1 MAIVRSS
8 KRTGS
13 RRRGHHDDE
22 NDDDDEEGTLSGAEE
37 EELEPSLSATTSSLI
52 ARYRQ
57 EAMGALRNAAA
68 TAGLPHRL
76 APLTP
81 LPAHLPMSVAAGAAF
96 ATPPSVLGATPASV
110 LPSSPPQSLASPLT
124 YLPPTASAAE
134 VNQHQQQSQSPQLA
148 TQPPQQQSAPL
159 SLGQSA
165 STPVLPLSYFVS
177 PISAAPAT
185 SSVAEYLQSQPPQP
199 HADRMRHKAIHR
211 GHHRSPSS
219 ERRYA
224 REMKRQEQLS
234 AQLSQERERNDKLQA
249 DLRSLREGREASETR
264 RAVGGGSSGGWSPSR
279 QPPPI
284 SASTLLTSHLTP
296 RTQSK
301 LLQAQL
307 YARSNNNNEVVLARE
322 DDAQARSRK
331 AALIAHSDT
340 ELNLLLHGGG
350 AGHESP
356 YHRPPQVHHRSGS
369 ASRARSRSAGR
380 MKQSSNI
387 NDGLMTSPLVP
398 PPPKVDPAHWARLS
412 PQEQRNLF
420 AEHMVHQSSYLQQQN
435 LLQIHQLEQGQLA
448 RERRRQL
455 QQQQQHDVAEA
466 DLWSL
471 GGAHPHQRS
480 MSHSA
485 SAGFLGHQQARKTL
499 QSQSPQRQQQPR
511 ATSAS
516 KRPPSTLLSTAAV
529 TQQSHP
535 DRSRQPAMERAFS
548 AAALPVYRPST
559 VLPTAGAVGGK
570 LPLQP
575 QAGGWM

>member
-1 MAIVRSS
+1 
-8 KRTGS
+8 
-13 RRRGHHDDE
+13 
-22 NDDDDEEGTLSGAEE
+22 
-37 EELEPSLSATTSSLI
+37 
-52 ARYRQ
+52 
-57 EAMGALRNAAA
+57 
-68 TAGLPHRL
+68 
-76 APLTP
+76 
-81 LPAHLPMSVAAGAAF
+81 
-96 ATPPSVLGATPASV
+96 
-110 LPSSPPQSLASPLT
+110 
-124 YLPPTASAAE
+124 
-134 VNQHQQQSQSPQLA
+134 
-148 TQPPQQQSAPL
+148 
-159 SLGQSA
+159 
-165 STPVLPLSYFVS
+165 
-177 PISAAPAT
+177 
-185 SSVAEYLQSQPPQP
+185 
-199 HADRMRHKAIHR
+199 
-211 GHHRSPSS
+211 
-219 ERRYA
+219 
-224 REMKRQEQLS
+224 MKRQEQLS

-249 DLRSLREGREASETR
+249 DLRSLREEREVSATWHAVTGNGSNNGR
-264 RAVGGGSSGGWSPSR
+264 SPPR
-279 QPPPI
+279 QPPI
-284 SASTLLTSHLTP
+284 AASTLLTSHLTP

-307 YARSNNNNEVVLARE
+307 YARSNINNHNNSTNEVVLARE

-350 AGHESP
+350 GGHESP

-380 MKQSSNI
+380 MKKSNS
-387 NDGLMTSPLVP
+387 NGGLTTSPLVP

-412 PQEQRNLF
+412 PAEQRNLF

-455 QQQQQHDVAEA
+455 QQQQQQQQGTTDAGS
-466 DLWSL
+466 WSS

-480 MSHSA
+480 LSHSA

-511 ATSAS
+511 GTSAS
-516 KRPPSTLLSTAAV
+516 KRNPSALLSTAAIA
-529 TQQSHP
+529 QQSHP

-559 VLPTAGAVGGK
+559 VANAASAVGGK